1 MRRIDLLTRMIFA
14 AGATVAVAFTAAVV
28 IAGQLDLVVRNVS
41 ASLPEGWYVRVS
53 GPLQTGSLV
62 TFMLPRSMAPYAA
75 SVPAMQSFFRDHPL
89 LKPVVGLAGDT
100 ICRDHQDVFSVNGTP
115 LAVAMRAGPSGHPLP
130 AWHGCHVLAEDEI
143 AVFSNRIPDS
153 IDSRLFG
160 AVPIAEVTGTYRPLW
175 VN

>member
-1 MRRIDLLTRMIFA
+1 MRGIDLHIRIMFG
-14 AGATVAVAFTAAVV
+14 AGATVALAFTAAVV
-28 IAGQLDLVVRNVS
+28 IAGQLGLVVRNIS

-62 TFMLPRSMAPYAA
+62 TFRLPRSMDPYAA

-89 LKPVVGLAGDT
+89 LKPIAGLAGDT
-100 ICRDHQDVFSVNGTP
+100 ICRDDQDIFSIYGTP
-115 LAVAMRAGPSGHPLP
+115 LAVVLRAGPSGHPLP

-143 AVFSNRIPDS
+143 AVFSTRIPDS

-175 VN
+175 VE